1 VDARLGEGG
10 VARDDDGLA
19 AIGPRVRP
27 SLVADAPEDDD
38 LTGGGAVEV
47 GGILCDAPRELAGT
61 ADDAVF
67 SAGNDEVERLGR
79 GHRPR
84 KGKRTEVTLQRSGG
98 GVDSGRVFRT
108 FFSLAEVMK
117 IGVPKEIKIGET
129 RVSMTPS
136 LCRRCVALGGEVLVQ
151 KSAGITA
158 GFTDAEYRAA
168 GATVVA
174 SAAAVWAADLILKV
188 KEPLPAEYGRLR
200 TGQMLFTYLH
210 LAAGPELAKVLLK
223 KKILGISYETVEGN
237 DGSFPLLK
245 PMSQIAG
252 RLAIQVGAYFLQSQH
267 GGSGVLLG
275 GIPGTMPGH
284 VVVVGAGN
292 SGAHA
297 VQMAAGMGA
306 RVTVLDL
313 DTRKLEALDSEYR
326 GRVVT
331 LMSNPANLEA
341 SVADADLLIGAVLI
355 PAAKAP
361 IVVSKSMVAQMRPG
375 SVIVDIAIDQGGCVE
390 TIRPTS
396 HEEPVYKQHGVIH
409 YAVPNMPALVG
420 RTSTL
425 GLTQA
430 TEPFVATLVQKGV
443 ERALAEHPGLAKGV
457 NTRDGKIVYGAVA
470 KALGY
475 E

>member
-1 VDARLGEGG
+1 MEQPGTYSKLRPDRLPL
-10 VARDDDGLA
+10 VTKSPSAKD
-19 AIGPRVRP
+19 RP
-27 SLVADAPEDDD
+27 
-38 LTGGGAVEV
+38 
-47 GGILCDAPRELAGT
+47 
-61 ADDAVF
+61 
-67 SAGNDEVERLGR
+67 
-79 GHRPR
+79 
-84 KGKRTEVTLQRSGG
+84 
-98 GVDSGRVFRT
+98 
-108 FFSLAEVMK
+108 MK

-136 LCRRCVALGGEVLVQ
+136 LCRRCVSLGAKVVVQ
-151 KSAGITA
+151 KAAGLSA

-168 GATVVA
+168 GASLASDAATVWK
-174 SAAAVWAADLILKV
+174 SADLVLKV
-188 KEPLPAEYGRLR
+188 KEPLSSEDALLQD
-200 TGQMLFTYLH
+200 GQALFTYLH
-210 LAAGPELAKVLLK
+210 LAAGPALAKVLLK
-223 KKILGISYETVEGN
+223 KNILGIAYETVEGV

-275 GIPGTMPGH
+275 GIPGTLPGH

-313 DTRKLEALDSEYR
+313 DTRKLEALDIDYR

-331 LMSNPANLEA
+331 LMSNPANIENT
-341 SVADADLLIGAVLI
+341 VADADLLVGAVLI

-361 IVVSKSMVAQMRPG
+361 TVVSSEMVARMRPG
-375 SVIVDIAIDQGGCVE
+375 SVIVDIAIDQGGCIE
-390 TIRPTS
+390 SIRPTS
-396 HEEPVYKQHGVIH
+396 HKVPVYNEHGVIH

-420 RTSTL
+420 RTSTQ

-430 TEPFVATLVQKGV
+430 TEPYVALIVQKGV
-443 ERALAEHPGLAKGV
+443 EAALAEHRGLARGV
-457 NTRDGKIVYGAVA
+457 NTRGGRITYDAVA
-470 KALGY
+470 RALGY
-475 E
+475 A

>member
-1 VDARLGEGG
+1 M
-10 VARDDDGLA
+10 
-19 AIGPRVRP
+19 I
-27 SLVADAPEDDD
+27 
-38 LTGGGAVEV
+38 
-47 GGILCDAPRELAGT
+47 
-61 ADDAVF
+61 
-67 SAGNDEVERLGR
+67 
-79 GHRPR
+79 
-84 KGKRTEVTLQRSGG
+84 
-98 GVDSGRVFRT
+98 
-108 FFSLAEVMK
+108 

-136 LCRRCVALGGEVLVQ
+136 LCRRCVSLGAKVLVE
-151 KSAGITA
+151 KSAGLSA
-158 GFTDAEYRAA
+158 GFADAEYRDA
-168 GATVVA
+168 GTTLVGDVA
-174 SAAAVWAADLILKV
+174 KVWKSADLILKV

-200 TGQMLFTYLH
+200 EGQTLFTYLH

-223 KKILGISYETVEGN
+223 KRILGISYETVEGV

-252 RLAIQVGAYFLQSQH
+252 RLSIQIGAYFLQSQH

-313 DTRKLEALDSEYR
+313 DTRKLEALDTEYR

-331 LMSNPANLEA
+331 LMSNPANIEQE
-341 SVADADLLIGAVLI
+341 VADADLLIGAVLI

-361 IVVSKSMVAQMRPG
+361 IVVNAKTVARMRPG
-375 SVIVDIAIDQGGCVE
+375 SVIVDIAIDQGGCIE
-390 TIRPTS
+390 TIHPTS
-396 HEEPVYKQHGVIH
+396 HTNPTYQQHGVIH

-430 TEPFVATLVQKGV
+430 TEPYVAMIVQKGV
-443 ERALAEHPGLAKGV
+443 ERALAEHKGLAKGV
-457 NTRDGKIVYGAVA
+457 NTKDGQITYAAVA
-470 KALGY
+470 QALGY
-475 E
+475 K

>member
-1 VDARLGEGG
+1 M
-10 VARDDDGLA
+10 
-19 AIGPRVRP
+19 
-27 SLVADAPEDDD
+27 
-38 LTGGGAVEV
+38 T
-47 GGILCDAPRELAGT
+47 
-61 ADDAVF
+61 
-67 SAGNDEVERLGR
+67 
-79 GHRPR
+79 
-84 KGKRTEVTLQRSGG
+84 
-98 GVDSGRVFRT
+98 
-108 FFSLAEVMK
+108 

-136 LCRRCVALGGEVLVQ
+136 LCRRCVALGGRVLIQ
-151 KSAGITA
+151 KTAGITA

-168 GATVVA
+168 GATIVA
-174 SAAAVWAADLILKV
+174 DAAKVWRASDLILKV
-188 KEPLPAEYGRLR
+188 KEPLPVEYDLLQS
-200 TGQMLFTYLH
+200 GQAIFTYLH
-210 LAAGPELAKVLLK
+210 LAAGPQLAKVLLK
-223 KKILGISYETVEGN
+223 KGILGIAYETVEGS

-252 RLAIQVGAYFLQSQH
+252 RLSIQIGAYFLQSQH

-313 DTRKLEALDSEYR
+313 DTRKLEALDVEYR

-331 LMSNPANLEA
+331 LMSNPANIETE
-341 SVADADLLIGAVLI
+341 VADADLLIGAVLI

-361 IVVSKSMVAQMRPG
+361 TVVKAKTVARMRPG
-375 SVIVDIAIDQGGCVE
+375 GVIVDIAIDQGGCIE
-390 TIRPTS
+390 SIRPTS
-396 HEEPVYKQHGVIH
+396 HRHPVYTAHGVIH

-430 TEPFVATLVQKGV
+430 TEPYVAMLVGKGI
-443 ERALAEHPGLAKGV
+443 ERALDEHQGLQRGV
-457 NTRDGKIVYGAVA
+457 NTEGGQIVYPAVA

-475 E
+475 S

>member
-1 VDARLGEGG
+1 M
-10 VARDDDGLA
+10 
-19 AIGPRVRP
+19 
-27 SLVADAPEDDD
+27 
-38 LTGGGAVEV
+38 T
-47 GGILCDAPRELAGT
+47 
-61 ADDAVF
+61 
-67 SAGNDEVERLGR
+67 
-79 GHRPR
+79 
-84 KGKRTEVTLQRSGG
+84 
-98 GVDSGRVFRT
+98 
-108 FFSLAEVMK
+108 
-117 IGVPKEIKIGET
+117 IGVPQEIKIGET

-136 LCRRCVALGGEVLVQ
+136 LCRRCVALGAKVLVEE
-151 KSAGITA
+151 SAGISA

-168 GATVVA
+168 GAKLTG
-174 SAAAVWAADLILKV
+174 SAAKVWSTADLVLKV
-188 KEPLPAEYGRLR
+188 KEPLEAEYARLR
-200 TGQMLFTYLH
+200 NGQALFTYLH
-210 LAAGPELAKVLLK
+210 LAANPRLTRVLLK
-223 KKILGISYETVEGN
+223 KRVLGIAYETVEGS

-313 DTRKLEALDSEYR
+313 DTRKLEAVDMEYR

-331 LMSNPANLEA
+331 LMSNPANLENE
-341 SVADADLLIGAVLI
+341 VADADLLIGAVLI
-355 PAAKAP
+355 PGAKAP
-361 IVVSKSMVAQMRPG
+361 QVISGAMVARMRPG
-375 SVIVDIAIDQGGCVE
+375 SVIVDIAIDQGGCIE

-396 HEEPVYKQHGVIH
+396 HREPVYTEHGVIH

-430 TEPFVATLVQKGV
+430 TEPFVALIVQKGLA
-443 ERALAEHPGLAKGV
+443 RALTEHPGLASGV
-457 NTRDGKIVYGAVA
+457 NTQAGRVVCAAVA
-470 KALGY
+470 QALGY
-475 E
+475 S

>member
-1 VDARLGEGG
+1 M
-10 VARDDDGLA
+10 
-19 AIGPRVRP
+19 
-27 SLVADAPEDDD
+27 
-38 LTGGGAVEV
+38 T
-47 GGILCDAPRELAGT
+47 
-61 ADDAVF
+61 
-67 SAGNDEVERLGR
+67 
-79 GHRPR
+79 
-84 KGKRTEVTLQRSGG
+84 
-98 GVDSGRVFRT
+98 
-108 FFSLAEVMK
+108 

-136 LCRRCVALGGEVLVQ
+136 LCRRCVMLGAKVLIQ
-151 KSAGITA
+151 KSAGLTA
-158 GFTDAEYRAA
+158 GFTDAEFRST
-168 GATVVA
+168 GATLVGD
-174 SAAAVWAADLILKV
+174 AAKVWGAADLILKV
-188 KEPLPAEYGRLR
+188 KEPLPSEYGLLQD
-200 TGQMLFTYLH
+200 GQAIFTYLH
-210 LAAGPELAKVLLK
+210 LAAGAELAKVLLK
-223 KKILGISYETVEGN
+223 KNILGIAYETVEGA

-252 RLAIQVGAYFLQSQH
+252 RLSIQIGAYFLQSQH

-297 VQMAAGMGA
+297 VQMAVGMGA

-313 DTRKLEALDSEYR
+313 DTRKLEALDMEYR

-331 LMSNPANLEA
+331 LMSNPANIE
-341 SVADADLLIGAVLI
+341 SEVADADLLIGAVLI

-361 IVVSKSMVAQMRPG
+361 TVVTKKTVSHMRPG
-375 SVIVDIAIDQGGCVE
+375 SVIVDIAIDQGGCIE
-390 TIRPTS
+390 SIRPTS
-396 HEEPVYKQHGVIH
+396 HEKPVYREHGVIH

-430 TEPFVATLVQKGV
+430 TEPYVALLVQKGV
-443 ERALAEHPGLAKGV
+443 ERALAGHKGLAKGV
-457 NTRDGKIVYGAVA
+457 NTRDGKVTYDAVA

-475 E
+475 SA